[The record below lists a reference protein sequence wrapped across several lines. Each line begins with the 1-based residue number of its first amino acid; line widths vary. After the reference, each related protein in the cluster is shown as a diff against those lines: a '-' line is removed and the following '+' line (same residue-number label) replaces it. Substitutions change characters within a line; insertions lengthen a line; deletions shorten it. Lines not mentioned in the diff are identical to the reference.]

1 MLDRTLNQTWTRY
14 SYDKSVFKF
23 HFIMNGNS
31 WWTDRQTNSSKEV
44 CPSFFKGEQNKL
56 SNFILNPFKMFKTL
70 FIFSCLSNISE
81 KTKKKLFFRVI
92 MLLKTSVKQIMTHP
106 SLSSTLAHKMSFP
119 RSAPTGIQ
127 DTVIFAVRLVLNL
140 ISVWFVS
147 RPPVLVT
154 SNSSIFLF
162 SEN

>member
-1 MLDRTLNQTWTRY
+1 
-14 SYDKSVFKF
+14 
-23 HFIMNGNS
+23 MNGNS
-31 WWTDRQTNSSKEV
+31 WWTNRQTNSSKAV
-44 CPSFFKGEQNKL
+44 CPSFFKGEYNKL
-56 SNFILNPFKMFKTL
+56 SNFFLNPFKIYFFHGCLIYKKKPFKNMFIRAI
-70 FIFSCLSNISE
+70 IFYLKQMSSFC
-81 KTKKKLFFRVI
+81 KKKLQLNKLCKI
-92 MLLKTSVKQIMTHP
+92 NTHP

-127 DTVIFAVRLVLNL
+127 DTVIFAVRLVMNL

-162 SEN
+162 SGN

>member
-1 MLDRTLNQTWTRY
+1 
-14 SYDKSVFKF
+14 
-23 HFIMNGNS
+23 MNGNS
-31 WWTDRQTNSSKEV
+31 WWTDRQAKSSKAV
-44 CPSFFKGEQNKL
+44 CQSFTKGEHKL
-56 SNFILNPFKMFKTL
+56 SKFFLNPFKMSKTL
-70 FIFSCLSNISE
+70 FIFSWLSYIIKNIFENVLIRVIFFDMKQMSSFI
-81 KTKKKLFFRVI
+81 KKKLQLNKLCKI
-92 MLLKTSVKQIMTHP
+92 NTHP

-119 RSAPTGIQ
+119 RSAPTGIH
-127 DTVIFAVRLVLNL
+127 DTVIFAVRSVINL